1 MASLFRARIIPRLA
15 RAVVV
20 QRTVLARSMTVMV
33 AKEESSVVAERI
45 KDILM
50 AFTDQQDEMKELQKE
65 VAELEQENERLRK
78 LVGEDEDEE
87 EYTEVSGTKIDRD
100 SIEEKLEELEGK
112 LVEAM
117 DIVDEIR
124 TILK

>member
-112 LVEAM
+112 LEEAM